1 MMTMQVRLPN
11 AAGVIALAE
20 RLRAAVEP
28 ERISVN
34 GDGRQLDI
42 RIEREADRRVL
53 HVLEAVERWR
63 HDRDEVGPVEM
74 WLGERSYILTR
85 WAPAETWQ

>member
-11 AAGVIALAE
+11 AAGVTVLAE

-28 ERISVN
+28 ERVSVN

-53 HVLEAVERWR
+53 HVLDTVERWR

-74 WLGERSYILTR
+74 WLGERSYTLTR